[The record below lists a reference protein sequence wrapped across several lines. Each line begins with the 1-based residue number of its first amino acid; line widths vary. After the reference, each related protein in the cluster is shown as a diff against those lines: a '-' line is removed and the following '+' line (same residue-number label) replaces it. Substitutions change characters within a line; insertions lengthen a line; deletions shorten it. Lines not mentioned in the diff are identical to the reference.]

1 MHPYLQHA
9 YACLLEGPLGIP
21 GLCDLVTDYAKC
33 LIGDASHGSTFLIIG
48 KRHSGKTT
56 LLRDL
61 LHRREYYYR
70 YGEIRTHVDTSDV
83 GTIPVMQDMESIPSF
98 LNLAR
103 RDFLVGH
110 ELSEKDL
117 KSHDLAKMVWHARH
131 LKTDVILCTQ
141 YALDIPASFRKDF
154 DIVFVFAEQ
163 SQAIR
168 KRLYETFFGRAYK
181 DFAAFE
187 VDFELATR
195 DFGCLCVDR
204 RNSNV
209 VHVRADPNLP
219 SFSM

>member
-1 MHPYLQHA
+1 
-9 YACLLEGPLGIP
+9 
-21 GLCDLVTDYAKC
+21 
-33 LIGDASHGSTFLIIG
+33 
-48 KRHSGKTT
+48 
-56 LLRDL
+56 
-61 LHRREYYYR
+61 
-70 YGEIRTHVDTSDV
+70 V
-83 GTIPVMQDMESIPSF
+83 GTIPMMKDMESIPSF
-98 LNLAR
+98 LNLTR

-181 DFAAFE
+181 DFMAFE
-187 VDFELATR
+187 SDFKQATR

-204 RNSNV
+204 RSSV
-209 VHVRADPNLP
+209 VLHFTADPNLP
-219 SFSM
+219 PFSM